1 MLTIPN
7 LPVVVV
13 IHLPVVDII
22 AVVAAL
28 NFAENA
34 LIAYDMLS
42 KEGWGL
48 GSITAH

>member
-28 NFAENA
+28 NFAENT